1 MVLYGKCAYCNTPG
15 HTLKYCVDSTIPER
29 IHGLEQSIA
38 NGYTHDNIMHF
49 LQSQPATN
57 VRILARKQ
65 QLSISVQKGFLIDQL
80 TPIYY
85 KIHKDARL
93 HELGDFIQGHLLPVE
108 PLYESETFRVELLA
122 HYLYTHLINEIT
134 QLNEDETMTVITK
147 LAYVSNTLNTLY
159 REIFIFNRDTN
170 NRYYEWMQYIYEIIT
185 NMHHTFRLQLT
196 EFLQEN
202 IDQDPDIM
210 PNSPDIIPYIL
221 VSSSRTFRNKIESC
235 PICYDDIPPSQK
247 IQFKCGHILC
257 NKCTHIHVETSAPN
271 VPLCVLCRS
280 EIREIYT
287 TDKTIY
293 SEWDAAIL
301 RERLQRSK
309 SDVVA

>member
-1 MVLYGKCAYCNTPG
+1 MVLYGKCAYCNTAG

-29 IHGLEQSIA
+29 IKGLEQSIA
-38 NGYTHDNIMHF
+38 NGYTRDNIMQF
-49 LQSQPATN
+49 LQRQPTIN

-65 QLSISVQKGFLIDQL
+65 RLSISVQKGFLIDQL

-85 KIHKDARL
+85 KMHKNARL
-93 HELGDFIQGHLLPVE
+93 RELGVFIQGHLLPVE
-108 PLYESETFRVELLA
+108 PLYESETFRVERLA
-122 HYLYTHLINEIT
+122 HYLYTHLINGIN
-134 QLNEDETMTVITK
+134 QLNDDETTTLITK

-159 REIFIFNRDTN
+159 REIFIFNRDKN
-170 NRYYEWMQYIYEIIT
+170 NLYYEWMPYIYEVIT
-185 NMHHTFRLQLT
+185 DLHHTFRVQLT

-202 IDQDPDIM
+202 IDQDHDIM

-235 PICYDDIPPSQK
+235 PICYDDILPSQK
-247 IQFKCGHILC
+247 IQFKCGHMLC
-257 NKCTHIHVETSAPN
+257 NKCTHLHVDTSAPN

-293 SEWDAAIL
+293 SEWDAVRI
-301 RERLQRSK
+301 
-309 SDVVA
+309 